1 VRLEGGSGISGQG
14 QFLTRIFGVISSGI
28 GYRDVFVAQEVVR
41 AADLSRE
48 MINLRFVITGGP
60 GAGKTTILHALAA
73 RGYMCAAESARAII
87 RERLAS
93 GLSPRPPLAQ
103 FGNEILQRDIAR
115 YRETRATAHP
125 VFFDR
130 GIVDALGILDQQHA
144 ISLGEVEEYIRSFP
158 YNKMVL
164 LMPPWEAIYRTDA
177 ERDQTFA
184 ASVQVWESLRTWY
197 ARWDYQTIEV
207 PRTAIDQRVNFILQT
222 VEYALTSRCT

>member
-164 LMPPWEAIYRTDA
+164 LMPPMKQKLRGRAGHSANGTRTPLV
-177 ERDQTFA
+177 
-184 ASVQVWESLRTWY
+184 ASV
-197 ARWDYQTIEV
+197 
-207 PRTAIDQRVNFILQT
+207 P
-222 VEYALTSRCT
+222 C